1 MNGKL
6 RLGSVDNYGIG
17 DCVKFISILCDVCWR
32 VNQLLRLK
40 HPKKGDSITPPPPSD
55 EDI

>member
-40 HPKKGDSITPPPPSD
+40 HPKRHLIKLG
-55 EDI
+55 